1 MNKVA
6 PVFDI
11 SVYYYD
17 FKLYPVL
24 NFSAE
29 RVHTR
34 NQTNTDFL
42 LAYLHSECAITLL
55 FMTLDKIYEGRTYKN
70 SYLIE
75 K

>member
-29 RVHTR
+29 RVLVIR
-34 NQTNTDFL
+34 EIKQTQIFASL
-42 LAYLHSECAITLL
+42 PS
-55 FMTLDKIYEGRTYKN
+55 
-70 SYLIE
+70 
-75 K
+75 

>member
-29 RVHTR
+29 RVLVIR
-34 NQTNTDFL
+34 EIKQTQIFL

-55 FMTLDKIYEGRTYKN
+55 FMTLDKIYENIQK
-70 SYLIE
+70 
-75 K
+75 